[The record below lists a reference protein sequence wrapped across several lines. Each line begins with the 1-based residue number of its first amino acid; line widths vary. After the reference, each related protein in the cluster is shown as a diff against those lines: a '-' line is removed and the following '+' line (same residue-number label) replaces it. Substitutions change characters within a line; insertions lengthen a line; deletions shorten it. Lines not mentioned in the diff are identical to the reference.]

1 MFRHEVTGEPGGHG
15 TPAAGRPAASRIP
28 LVILLVAVVVIG
40 LRGTLAAPHWDGP
53 LHRDGTAVGAVL
65 TVALAAL
72 LTATLVRGHRA
83 ARRAGLELAAVARL
97 RAWLRAGL
105 TAGLIAVVILTLI
118 SAHLHPFSGRPQPR
132 IPPPGTQPNL
142 RPSALASPKVGAP
155 SNSFTWLLWGL
166 LIAIGVAVVVFGL
179 VMVLRHRRPFTVLP
193 PGEVE
198 FDPTGLR
205 AAVTSG
211 RAALR
216 GLDDARAAIIAC
228 YVAMEKSLARNGAA
242 RTAADTPD
250 ELLARATAEGIVH
263 GTAAGRLTG
272 LFYEARFSRHRLTGA
287 DREEADRALD
297 ELASELREPGPAD
310 TADTGG
316 GPGGSAGPAGHGT
329 AAP

>member
-1 MFRHEVTGEPGGHG
+1 MFRHEVTGEAAGRGAPE
-15 TPAAGRPAASRIP
+15 AGRPAASRIP
-28 LVILLVAVVVIG
+28 LVILLVAVVLIG
-40 LRGTLAAPHWDGP
+40 LRGTLAAPHWNGP

-65 TVALAAL
+65 AVVLAVL
-72 LTATLVRGHRA
+72 LTATLIRG
-83 ARRAGLELAAVARL
+83 RRATRRPGPELAAVARL
-97 RAWLRAGL
+97 RGWLRAAL
-105 TAGLIAVVILTLI
+105 SAGLIAVVILTLI

-216 GLDDARAAIIAC
+216 ELDDARAAIIAC
-228 YVAMEKSLARNGAA
+228 YVAMERSLARKGAA
-242 RTAADTPD
+242 RAAADTPD

-263 GTAAGRLTG
+263 GQAAGRLTK
-272 LFYEARFSRHRLTGA
+272 LFYEARFSRHPLTGA
-287 DREEADRALD
+287 DREQAARALD
-297 ELASELREPGPAD
+297 DLADELRKPEPAGA
-310 TADTGG
+310 
-316 GPGGSAGPAGHGT
+316 AGPAGAEPEPDGS